1 MDYAT
6 HIIRLVIIGLLVVGF
21 LLAGWRDFLL
31 LFIRPTARLGTGVGR
46 VWSVARVTMS
56 EVRYHRVWILVV
68 LHVIGFSILMLAV
81 RPFDESER
89 IPLYIRAALT
99 IQELVILVPF
109 WVMASRSLP
118 REREQKVIVTNAT
131 KPVSRFEIMLG
142 KMVGFSVAAGILLVV
157 MGLVTWMMLAV
168 ANSNLKSR
176 ARAEYERAET
186 DYRTQA
192 QRPGENKPIPPPAEK
207 LALSKE
213 GSLYAYNYV
222 TPRPGNFSVVGKLD
236 TTVTPPSR
244 YLLGGSQESVVYRF
258 PAGIG
263 VPLAGVVG
271 GPGSRPAFNFYF
283 PAQAYSDTPPS
294 RIEIQVSVTRVK
306 QPLQSQDKTL
316 VLSLDPNRMFQA
328 RWEPD
333 RPEELFGVVDPKTG
347 MMETDPGPVDV
358 QVSCPT
364 AGVWLRVFD
373 GAVPDAKGQLPE
385 GTAFNVYM
393 SPSPGTFFQPQANP
407 VIRGFERRGSQQ
419 ISGPDY
425 SEMARGGEVTP
436 LEMGVF
442 RFSAED
448 LQNVPIHGGNF
459 TLSLFLDVDKQKNA
473 DQDTQA
479 LVSVFNA
486 RTPNDVTKQ
495 NIRVVE
501 KRRTEVEIPASAL
514 GSRDPKQASDMY
526 VLLYC
531 ETPGHWLGALPTSA
545 RIERPASPFALN
557 LLKSEATI
565 LLETVLLIVI
575 SVACSVRLDWPLAML
590 ASFTVALLGFI
601 AEFVATLPDY
611 GGLNALNMSPYA
623 NHGATWRFFDSA
635 TLLLWKLLNVL
646 VHLMPDFTRYNSM
659 AFITDLRN
667 RPWEVVGMDLVAT
680 TAYALPFVVIGY
692 LLMRRQELG

>member
-1 MDYAT
+1 VDYAT
-6 HIIRLVIIGLLVVGF
+6 HILRLVIIGLLIVGF
-21 LLAGWRDFLL
+21 VLAGWRDLLL
-31 LFIRPTARLGTGVGR
+31 LFIRPTARLGTGFSR
-46 VWSVARVTMS
+46 IWSVARVTS
-56 EVRYHRVWILVV
+56 LEVRHQRAWVLVILQF
-68 LHVIGFSILMLAV
+68 IAFSILMLAV
-81 RPFDESER
+81 HPFDESER
-89 IPLYIRAALT
+89 IPLYIRASLT
-99 IQELVILVPF
+99 IQEIVIFVAF

-118 REREQKVIVTNAT
+118 LERQRKIIVTNAT
-131 KPVSRFEIMLG
+131 KPISRFEIMVG
-142 KMVGFSVAAGILLVV
+142 KMVGFSMSAGFLLTV
-157 MGLVTWMMLAV
+157 MGLVTWGMLLV
-168 ANSNLKSR
+168 ANSNMKSR
-176 ARAEYERAET
+176 ARVEYERAET
-186 DYRTQA
+186 DYRMQA
-192 QRPGENKPIPPPAEK
+192 QRPGEDKPIPPPAEK

-236 TTVTPPSR
+236 TSVTPPSR
-244 YLLGGSQESVVYRF
+244 YLLGGSQEAVVYRF

-263 VPLAGVVG
+263 IPLAGVVG

-283 PAQAYSDTPPS
+283 PAQAYAQTPPS

-333 RPEELFGVVDPKTG
+333 RPEELFGVIDPKTG
-347 MMETDPGPVDV
+347 TMETDPGPVEV

-364 AGVWLRVFD
+364 AGVWLRIYD
-373 GAVPDAKGQLPE
+373 GATANAKGEMPE

-393 SPSPGTFFQPQANP
+393 SPAPGTFFQPIVNP
-407 VIRGFERRGSQQ
+407 VIHGFQRRGSQQ

-425 SEMARGGEVTP
+425 SELARGDEVTP

-448 LQNVPIHGGNF
+448 LLKVPVHNGMF

-486 RTPNDVTKQ
+486 RTPDDVTKQ
-495 NIRVVE
+495 QIRVVE
-501 KRRTEVEIPASAL
+501 KRRTEVEIPVSAL
-514 GSRDPKQASDMY
+514 GSRDPKQASDMF

-531 ETPGHWLGALPTSA
+531 ETPGHWLGALPSSA

-565 LLETVLLIVI
+565 FLEAVLLIVI

-601 AEFVATLPDY
+601 AEFVASLPEY

-623 NHGATWRFFDSA
+623 DHGATWRFFDSA
-635 TLLLWKLLNVL
+635 AAILWKVLNVL

-680 TAYALPFVVIGY
+680 AAFALPFVVIGY